1 MKYYYINLKHRVD
14 RNTHMIKQFQ
24 LYGIKNYERIDACT
38 YNLNEKKLNK
48 RTDGR
53 IGCTMSHIKTLE
65 TFLASEYEYCTVFE
79 DDFMFKVDK
88 ESYDKT
94 LNSILSADFKWDVI
108 LFSSKILSSIEYS
121 QHFNKVLNGQTTSS
135 YLVTKEYAKKLLENY
150 KEALAGL
157 KSTQESKYCIDIHW
171 KLLQPNDNWFVTNPI
186 IGKQMPSYSD
196 ISKENVSYDS

>member
-1 MKYYYINLKHRVD
+1 MEAKLKYYYINLKHRVD

-24 LYGIKNYERIDACT
+24 LYGIENYERIDACT
-38 YNLNEKKLNK
+38 YKSE
-48 RTDGR
+48 GR

-65 TFLASEYEYCTVFE
+65 QFLASEHKYCMVFE
-79 DDFMFKVDK
+79 DDFMFLVDK
-88 ESYDKT
+88 EAYNKT
-94 LNSILSADFKWDVI
+94 LNSILLANFQWDVI
-108 LFSSKILSSIEYS
+108 LFSSNIKSSTNFNS
-121 QHFNKVLNGQTTSS
+121 FLNKVLNGQTTSS

-196 ISKENVSYDS
+196 IINGHASYRC